1 MNPHRKFKNHGPDGL
16 ELVFMALVMCF
27 TVFVAIVVEPAHKKN
42 IAKLSEPPLIVC
54 GQCRGSGEYPAD
66 VNKLMMEASLALYI
80 NHHLMVDKC
89 KKCARLESGSYV
101 YCDKVNDRYTV
112 LLKEYA
118 AAGPKID
125 LAACSKCMG
134 MGRFSCKKADGSYQT
149 QEEYN
154 KEYELELQS
163 NKKNPQP

>member
-1 MNPHRKFKNHGPDGL
+1 MIDPRKEPMSLFIISILIATICVVVVGYLNGL
-16 ELVFMALVMCF
+16 
-27 TVFVAIVVEPAHKKN
+27 HQKN
-42 IAKLSEPPLIVC
+42 IKKLSEPPIIVC
-54 GQCRGSGEYPAD
+54 GQCKGTGEYPTD
-66 VNKLMMEASLALYI
+66 INKLMMEASLALYI

-89 KKCARLESGSYV
+89 KKCARLENGNYT

-134 MGRFSCKKADGSYQT
+134 MGRFSCKKADGSYKT

-163 NKKNPQP
+163 NKKNL